1 MKCSCMTKIG
11 MLHNFANFWQRK
23 GSQSETTEH
32 IVTDFWDPIVPKKV
46 PSVICATIAKK
57 TGYYLWHFHVPW
69 IFGTVFWHH
78 IYNSWLFS
86 FGNGNSRAFSNAIP
100 HYKHPCK
107 SADAERP
114 LNSCQYSAVA
124 KNNKIG
130 LYFLFWGN
138 DRGRRRWRKRKN
150 KK

>member
-11 MLHNFANFWQRK
+11 MLLNFANFWQRK

-86 FGNGNSRAFSNAIP
+86 FGNWNSRAFSNAIP
-100 HYKHPCK
+100 HYKHPWVLVSCK
-107 SADAERP
+107 DFRGKSSFFLRLKPAIKVQK
-114 LNSCQYSAVA
+114 S
-124 KNNKIG
+124 KNMSK
-130 LYFLFWGN
+130 
-138 DRGRRRWRKRKN
+138 
-150 KK
+150 